1 MLIAMRKLGH
11 KKKNDNLGWIQSL
24 LCQQEAWKK
33 CSIIFHQFNGGKK
46 KMITLNQTKQK
57 QVNEADGHE
66 ALHI

>member
-11 KKKNDNLGWIQSL
+11 KKKM
-24 LCQQEAWKK
+24 
-33 CSIIFHQFNGGKK
+33 IILAGFKVSFASKRPGKNVQLFFTNSMEVKK

-57 QVNEADGHE
+57 QANEADGHE